1 MSLSPREATLGVKWK
16 EFIFENVPLLRTIKA
31 FLYWSFAPQNC
42 LSCCWEELNA
52 AEGFCKLLLTCRFL
66 CNWELACTS
75 RSCVDAVGPSAV
87 LPALGIAA
95 TRLRA
100 MCVINLRAHK
110 AMQQHLW
117 QTLWRRLDRGTR
129 AAVVTYMGAADR
141 HRFMLR
147 MAEARLIEVYFCAH
161 HRAHP
166 ITRWVSIADQLHGQP
181 LDD

>member
-1 MSLSPREATLGVKWK
+1 MSSRVTLWQEVISENAELLCYIKCFLFWSCSPQR
-16 EFIFENVPLLRTIKA
+16 
-31 FLYWSFAPQNC
+31 C
-42 LSCCWEELNA
+42 LTCCWEEMNVA
-52 AEGFCKLLLTCRFL
+52 GCFGRFLLTCRFL

-100 MCVINLRAHK
+100 SCIINLRSHK

-117 QTLWRRLDRGTR
+117 QTLWRRLDRRTR
-129 AAVVTYMGAADR
+129 AEVVTYMGAVDR

-147 MAEARLIEVYFCAH
+147 MAEARLIDVYFCVH
-161 HRAHP
+161 HRDHP

>member
-100 MCVINLRAHK
+100 MCIINLRSHK
-110 AMQQHLW
+110 AMQQH
-117 QTLWRRLDRGTR
+117 TT
-129 AAVVTYMGAADR
+129 
-141 HRFMLR
+141 
-147 MAEARLIEVYFCAH
+147 
-161 HRAHP
+161 HP
-166 ITRWVSIADQLHGQP
+166 
-181 LDD
+181 

>member
-75 RSCVDAVGPSAV
+75 GSCLDAVVPGAV
-87 LPALGIAA
+87 MPALRTAA
-95 TRLRA
+95 TRLRSL
-100 MCVINLRAHK
+100 CIINLRTHK
-110 AMQQHLW
+110 AMQRQVW
-117 QTLWRRLDRGTR
+117 QSIWRRIDRRSR
-129 AAVVTYMGAADR
+129 AGVITYMGVADR
-141 HRFMLR
+141 HHFMLR
-147 MAEARLIEVYFCAH
+147 MAEARLVEVYCL
-161 HRAHP
+161 RAP
-166 ITRWVSIADQLHGQP
+166 P
-181 LDD
+181 